1 MEENVIELAEKMLE
15 DSAGVLDPSAPSAAA
30 QKWAELLIIAQM
42 NVILRRLELATVTK
56 ESANAAVVL
65 LRHFNMTTKVLQ
77 LTLAGKRLK
86 KLINAPTES
95 YLDKKVLQ
103 TILDEW
109 KSTVLGSDHSPKTVQ
124 SKSRIPS
131 SLQEQVRAEEKIIS
145 LSRKSPANKPVHRS
159 RSPSP
164 TPNMEAI
171 RTKMKRI
178 AEEDQAVKDSK
189 RIKAFDSSSVASIST
204 TKVMSRGS
212 SQNQVSTTVSTDMRV
227 KSRKLLQDAIENGSY
242 GTGRHEASH
251 HLARAI
257 EIEQS
262 IHDNNPNQ
270 DSYKSKA
277 MGIAAALRQGERL
290 CQSLLEGTLAPK
302 SLTSMTKEQLR
313 NYRRGDAGSLSY

>member
-1 MEENVIELAEKMLE
+1 
-15 DSAGVLDPSAPSAAA
+15 
-30 QKWAELLIIAQM
+30 
-42 NVILRRLELATVTK
+42 
-56 ESANAAVVL
+56 
-65 LRHFNMTTKVLQ
+65 
-77 LTLAGKRLK
+77 
-86 KLINAPTES
+86 
-95 YLDKKVLQ
+95 
-103 TILDEW
+103 
-109 KSTVLGSDHSPKTVQ
+109 
-124 SKSRIPS
+124 
-131 SLQEQVRAEEKIIS
+131 
-145 LSRKSPANKPVHRS
+145 
-159 RSPSP
+159 
-164 TPNMEAI
+164 MEAI